1 MTGTVVAQ
9 SPCFLYLFISLDFW
23 NGADQRLDRS
33 CDSTSLRPPLP
44 FVSPADWG
52 QFLPFFFAKPCQ
64 LEAFHSEDIGF
75 LFLNRLECGEA
86 PASVICR
93 RRPILSQRASS
104 RKDIPVLPSSLS
116 AFAFYF
122 FFNLICSQTPRLLG
136 RSGQQ
141 SGGLA
146 RWTRVPRGAARMFQ
160 LTASSFFPDS
170 WWSCPSVALQ
180 RKKKNGTLSSLFAP
194 SCQICWLP
202 CKSAREVLT
211 SCLYSDLLF
220 YLQDTFDFTKETNKS
235 PTDLDK
241 TASLALCFQP
251 PAKTD
256 ARVAATLV
264 WT

>member
-1 MTGTVVAQ
+1 M
-9 SPCFLYLFISLDFW
+9 I
-23 NGADQRLDRS
+23 
-33 CDSTSLRPPLP
+33 
-44 FVSPADWG
+44 
-52 QFLPFFFAKPCQ
+52 CQ
-64 LEAFHSEDIGF
+64 
-75 LFLNRLECGEA
+75 
-86 PASVICR
+86 

-104 RKDIPVLPSSLS
+104 RKDVPGLPSSLS
-116 AFAFYF
+116 AFAFSF
-122 FFNLICSQTPRLLG
+122 CFSLICSQTPRLLG

-160 LTASSFFPDS
+160 LTASFFFPDS

-180 RKKKNGTLSSLFAP
+180 RKKKKGTLSSLFAP

-202 CKSAREVLT
+202 CQSAREVLT
-211 SCLYSDLLF
+211 SCLCSDLLF
-220 YLQDTFDFTKETNKS
+220 YLLDTFDFTKETNKS